1 MPGRPLS
8 GALRRVQ
15 RCTGVH
21 AAGRRWPALYAPVR
35 AAWRS
40 GAASRGRPLR
50 GAQGPPRARRGAA
63 ARRRCA
69 GQAWRRC
76 AAGAGPL
83 QAWHRGRAWR
93 RRAAV
98 RGRARRW
105 RMLPGGAAAGRAAL
119 YGRMQRYTPCIR
131 AYPGAGAPGRA
142 EQVLRGRMLAGR
154 MQRYWGACA
163 AAPPHAVPALDMRM
177 RCSSS
182 ASGASASHAHAVDR
196 GQLDGPRAA
205 AWAPGQLSGSREAP
219 GPPLRAVQR
228 PGAGQPG
235 AASGQLRSPPDRAPG
250 QLVTAGRLSCRS
262 EP

>member
-63 ARRRCA
+63 AAGLCRPGLAPLCGRGWAAAGLAPGARLAPPCRCA
-69 GQAWRRC
+69 RPGQA
-76 AAGAGPL
+76 
-83 QAWHRGRAWR
+83 
-93 RRAAV
+93 
-98 RGRARRW
+98 
-105 RMLPGGAAAGRAAL
+105 MEDAGRAAA
-119 YGRMQRYTPCIR
+119 GCRRGAIRAHAAHTPCMH

>member
-1 MPGRPLS
+1 MHGRARGRAPLA
-8 GALRRVQ
+8 GAVRACAGRMALRGRF
-15 RCTGVH
+15 TGP
-21 AAGRRWPALYAPVR
+21 AAAR
-35 AAWRS
+35 RS
-40 GAASRGRPLR
+40 GAATGAPGGRCGRGW
-50 GAQGPPRARRGAA
+50 AA
-63 ARRRCA
+63 AGLAPGARLAPPCRCA
-69 GQAWRRC
+69 RPGQA
-76 AAGAGPL
+76 
-83 QAWHRGRAWR
+83 
-93 RRAAV
+93 
-98 RGRARRW
+98 
-105 RMLPGGAAAGRAAL
+105 MEDAGRAAA
-119 YGRMQRYTPCIR
+119 GCRRGAIRAHAAHTPCMH